1 LFRRPADG
9 GVLDEGEESL
19 MTIHAIA
26 FSHIDTTDALSR
38 LYLFLAQAMDRGLG
52 EAGRVNGGDSELDAN
67 LAGAR
72 NAALEL
78 LSVNRVVRDKVEAEC
93 NRIRSL
99 VEASRKGGASRLV
112 VKGLKAEREIV
123 KQKTMVLSDLLA
135 VFRAA

>member
-1 LFRRPADG
+1 
-9 GVLDEGEESL
+9 
-19 MTIHAIA
+19 MTMHTAV
-26 FSHIDTTDALSR
+26 SNHIEATDALSR
-38 LYLFLAQAMDRGLG
+38 LYLFQAQVMDCTLDEQARGRAD
-52 EAGRVNGGDSELDAN
+52 ESELDAN

-72 NAALEL
+72 SAALEL

-99 VEASRKGGASRLV
+99 VEACLKGGASHMALV
-112 VKGLKAEREIV
+112 EALRTERAIV

>member
-1 LFRRPADG
+1 
-9 GVLDEGEESL
+9 
-19 MTIHAIA
+19 MTTHATVS
-26 FSHIDTTDALSR
+26 SHIETTDALSR
-38 LYLFLAQAMDRGLG
+38 LYLFLAQAMDRGLD
-52 EAGRVNGGDSELDAN
+52 EAGRGNGGDFELDAN

-72 NAALEL
+72 NTALEL

-99 VEASRKGGASRLV
+99 VEACLKGGESHSALV
-112 VKGLKAEREIV
+112 EALKTERAIV

>member
-1 LFRRPADG
+1 
-9 GVLDEGEESL
+9 
-19 MTIHAIA
+19 MTTHATVS
-26 FSHIDTTDALSR
+26 SHIETTDALSR
-38 LYLFLAQAMDRGLG
+38 LYLFLAQSMDHGLD
-52 EAGRVNGGDSELDAN
+52 EVGRVNIVDSELDAN

-72 NAALEL
+72 SAALEL

-99 VEASRKGGASRLV
+99 VEACLKGGASHMALV
-112 VKGLKAEREIV
+112 EALRTERAIV

>member
-1 LFRRPADG
+1 
-9 GVLDEGEESL
+9 
-19 MTIHAIA
+19 MTTQATVS
-26 FSHIDTTDALSR
+26 SHIDTADALSR

-52 EAGRVNGGDSELDAN
+52 KAGRVNGGDSELAAN

-99 VEASRKGGASRLV
+99 VEACLTGGGAHAAALQA
-112 VKGLKAEREIV
+112 LKEERAIV

>member
-1 LFRRPADG
+1 
-9 GVLDEGEESL
+9 
-19 MTIHAIA
+19 MTTHATVS
-26 FSHIDTTDALSR
+26 SHIETTDALSR
-38 LYLFLAQAMDRGLG
+38 LYLFLAQAMDRGLD
-52 EAGRVNGGDSELDAN
+52 EAGRVNGGDSELDVN
-67 LAGAR
+67 LARAR

-99 VEASRKGGASRLV
+99 VEACLTGGVPHTAVLQT
-112 VKGLKAEREIV
+112 LKEERAIV

>member
-1 LFRRPADG
+1 
-9 GVLDEGEESL
+9 
-19 MTIHAIA
+19 MTTHATVS
-26 FSHIDTTDALSR
+26 SHIDVTDALSR

-52 EAGRVNGGDSELDAN
+52 EAVRVNGGDSELDAN

-99 VEASRKGGASRLV
+99 VEACLTGSGPHNAAVLQA
-112 VKGLKAEREIV
+112 LKEERAIV

>member
-1 LFRRPADG
+1 
-9 GVLDEGEESL
+9 
-19 MTIHAIA
+19 MTTQATVS
-26 FSHIDTTDALSR
+26 SHIETTDALSR
-38 LYLFLAQAMDRGLG
+38 LYLFLAQAMDRGLD
-52 EAGRVNGGDSELDAN
+52 EAGRANDVDSELDAN

-72 NAALEL
+72 SAALEL

-99 VEASRKGGASRLV
+99 VEACLKGGASHMALMEALRT
-112 VKGLKAEREIV
+112 ERAIV

>member
-1 LFRRPADG
+1 MAMHTA
-9 GVLDEGEESL
+9 VSN
-19 MTIHAIA
+19 
-26 FSHIDTTDALSR
+26 HIEATDALSR
-38 LYLFLAQAMDRGLG
+38 LYLFQAQVMDCGLD
-52 EAGRVNGGDSELDAN
+52 EAGRVNVVDSELEAN

-72 NAALEL
+72 SAALEL

-99 VEASRKGGASRLV
+99 VEACLKGGASHMALV
-112 VKGLKAEREIV
+112 EALRTERAIV

>member
-1 LFRRPADG
+1 
-9 GVLDEGEESL
+9 
-19 MTIHAIA
+19 MTTQATVS
-26 FSHIDTTDALSR
+26 SHIESTDALSR
-38 LYLFLAQAMDRGLG
+38 LYLFLAQAMDRGLD
-52 EAGRVNGGDSELDAN
+52 EAGRVNVVDSELDAN

-99 VEASRKGGASRLV
+99 VEACLTGGAPPAAVLEA
-112 VKGLKAEREIV
+112 LKEERGIV

>member
-1 LFRRPADG
+1 
-9 GVLDEGEESL
+9 

-26 FSHIDTTDALSR
+26 SSHIETTDALSR
-38 LYLFLAQAMDRGLG
+38 LYLFLAQAMDRGLD
-52 EAGRVNGGDSELDAN
+52 EVGRVNDGDSELDAN

-72 NAALEL
+72 SAALEL
-78 LSVNRVVRDKVEAEC
+78 LAVNRVVRDKVEAEC

-99 VEASRKGGASRLV
+99 VEACLKGGASHMALV
-112 VKGLKAEREIV
+112 EALRTERAIV

>member
-1 LFRRPADG
+1 
-9 GVLDEGEESL
+9 
-19 MTIHAIA
+19 MTTHATVS
-26 FSHIDTTDALSR
+26 SHIETTDALSR

-67 LAGAR
+67 LAEAR
-72 NAALEL
+72 SAALEL

-99 VEASRKGGASRLV
+99 VEACRKGGASQMTLLEA
-112 VKGLKAEREIV
+112 LKAERGIV

>member
-1 LFRRPADG
+1 
-9 GVLDEGEESL
+9 
-19 MTIHAIA
+19 MTTHTTVS
-26 FSHIDTTDALSR
+26 SHIETTDALSR
-38 LYLFLAQAMDRGLG
+38 LYLFLAQAMDRGLD
-52 EAGRVNGGDSELDAN
+52 EAGRVNGVDSELDAN

-99 VEASRKGGASRLV
+99 VEACLKGGASHMALV
-112 VKGLKAEREIV
+112 EALRTERAIV

>member
-1 LFRRPADG
+1 
-9 GVLDEGEESL
+9 
-19 MTIHAIA
+19 MTTHATVS
-26 FSHIDTTDALSR
+26 SHIDTTDALSR
-38 LYLFLAQAMDRGLG
+38 LYLFLTQAMDRGLD
-52 EAGRVNGGDSELDAN
+52 EAGRVNVVDSELDAN

-72 NAALEL
+72 SAALEL

-99 VEASRKGGASRLV
+99 VEACLKGGASQAALV
-112 VKGLKAEREIV
+112 EALRTERAIV

>member
-1 LFRRPADG
+1 
-9 GVLDEGEESL
+9 

-26 FSHIDTTDALSR
+26 SSHIDTTDALSR
-38 LYLFLAQAMDRGLG
+38 LYLFLAQAIDRGLD
-52 EAGRVNGGDSELDAN
+52 EADRFNGGDSELDAN
-67 LAGAR
+67 LARAR

-99 VEASRKGGASRLV
+99 VEACLTGGVPHAAVLQALRD
-112 VKGLKAEREIV
+112 ERVIV